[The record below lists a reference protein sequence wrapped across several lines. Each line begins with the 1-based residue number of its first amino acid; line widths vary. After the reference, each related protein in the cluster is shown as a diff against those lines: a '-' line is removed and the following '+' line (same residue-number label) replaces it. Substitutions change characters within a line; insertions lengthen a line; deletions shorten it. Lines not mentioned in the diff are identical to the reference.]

1 MTTPV
6 LTTPTATHLT
16 MTTSMMTTSTI
27 TPTSTTAKRQL
38 DSLRDRLNGVLLGKR
53 RQIELVLACLLAHGH
68 LLLDDLPGTGKTTL
82 AKTLAACLSG
92 RFGRLQ
98 CTPDLLPT
106 DITGFNLFNQKTRE
120 FEFHPGP
127 VFSDILLADEINRTT
142 PRTQSALLEA
152 MAERQVTI
160 DAVPHRLVDTFF
172 VIATQNPI
180 DSHGAYPLPEAQLD
194 RFAMRL
200 EIGYPDREA
209 QLAMLAQ
216 PVGEGE
222 PVATETDRLSIED
235 LRNLQRR
242 VAAVTVHPAVQGY
255 LVDLVEATR
264 RHESIELG
272 VSPRGMLS
280 WQRVAQAWAFLDG
293 RDFVTPQDI
302 QDVAPHVLAVR
313 LVMRTG
319 TETAVVESLLNDTP
333 VPDYRT

>member
-1 MTTPV
+1 MKLMSAVTDKNKLPQLPYKV
-6 LTTPTATHLT
+6 GETAARERL
-16 MTTSMMTTSTI
+16 
-27 TPTSTTAKRQL
+27 Q
-38 DSLRDRLNGVLLGKR
+38 SLRQKLNDVLLGKR
-53 RQIELVLACLLAHGH
+53 QQIELVLACLLARGH

-82 AKTLAACLSG
+82 AKTLADGLGG

-127 VFSDILLADEINRTT
+127 VFSDVLLADEINRTT

-160 DAVPHRLVDTFF
+160 DTSAHRLIDTFF

-200 EIGYPDREA
+200 VIGYPDRDA
-209 QLAMLAQ
+209 QLAMLAAR
-216 PVGEGE
+216 PREFCE
-222 PVATETDRLSIED
+222 PEDKIDAKLSIDE
-235 LRNLQRR
+235 LRELQRR
-242 VAAVTVHPAVQGY
+242 VADVTVHPAIQSY
-255 LVDLVEATR
+255 LVDLVDATR
-264 RHESIELG
+264 QHETIELG

-280 WQRVAQAWAFLDG
+280 WQRVAQAWAFLQS

-302 QDVAPHVLAVR
+302 QVVAKPVLSVR
-313 LVMRTG
+313 LVLRSG
-319 TETAVVESLLNDTP
+319 SSDSVIHQLLNDTP
-333 VPDYRT
+333 VPDYRP

>member
-1 MTTPV
+1 MTTAS
-6 LTTPTATHLT
+6 ATISEQRIDAL
-16 MTTSMMTTSTI
+16 
-27 TPTSTTAKRQL
+27 RQ
-38 DSLRDRLNGVLLGKR
+38 RLNAELLGKAEP
-53 RQIELVLACLLAHGH
+53 IELVLACLLARGH

-82 AKTLAACLSG
+82 AKALADCLG
-92 RFGRLQ
+92 AKFGRVQ

-106 DITGFNLFNQKTRE
+106 DITGFNLFNQKSRE

-127 VFSDILLADEINRTT
+127 VFSDVLLADEINRTT

-200 EIGYPDREA
+200 EIGYPDRSA
-209 QLAMLAQ
+209 QLAMLAAR
-216 PVGEGE
+216 PAEFAE
-222 PVATETDRLSIED
+222 PREKFAARLSID
-235 LRNLQRR
+235 GLRDLQRE
-242 VAAVTVHPAVQGY
+242 ASEVTVHPAVQGY

-264 RHESIELG
+264 KHEAVELG

-280 WQRVAQAWAFLDG
+280 WQRVAQAWAYL
-293 RDFVTPQDI
+293 RNRPFVTPQDI
-302 QDVAPHVLAVR
+302 QDVAPPVLAVR
-313 LVMRTG
+313 LVLRSGSADT
-319 TETAVVESLLNDTP
+319 VIRSLLRDTP

>member
-1 MTTPV
+1 MNPSAI
-6 LTTPTATHLT
+6 LQRPGISLNLL
-16 MTTSMMTTSTI
+16 STD
-27 TPTSTTAKRQL
+27 PSAAADRV
-38 DSLRDRLNGVLLGKR
+38 SALRRRLNTALLGKG
-53 RQIELVLACLLAHGH
+53 RQIELVIACLLARGH

-82 AKTLAACLSG
+82 AKALADCLG
-92 RFGRLQ
+92 AKFGRVQ

-160 DAVPHRLVDTFF
+160 DGVPHRLVDTFF

-200 EIGYPDREA
+200 ELGYPDRAA
-209 QLAMLAQ
+209 QLAMLAARPQ
-216 PVGEGE
+216 EFAE
-222 PVATETDRLSIED
+222 PSRVEPARWSIED
-235 LRNLQRR
+235 LRELQRE
-242 VAAVTVHPAVQGY
+242 VAGVSVHPAVQGY

-264 RHESIELG
+264 RHEAIELG
-272 VSPRGMLS
+272 VSPRGMLI
-280 WQRVAQAWAFLDG
+280 WQRLAQAWAYLQH
-293 RDFVTPQDI
+293 RSFVTPQDL
-302 QDVAPHVLAVR
+302 QDVGPHALGVR
-313 LVMRTG
+313 LVLRSGAMDPVIR
-319 TETAVVESLLNDTP
+319 ELLRETP
-333 VPDYRT
+333 VPDYRA